1 MHCTVPGDDPGL
13 NSGNVTILYDVQEM
27 SFNIVS
33 LRNLPNSIQ
42 NTPNSAYM
50 DFGYMVFLSDFS
62 IIRTMSLIN
71 SIVSLAHYIMD

>member
-1 MHCTVPGDDPGL
+1 MYCTVPDDDPGL

-50 DFGYMVFLSDFS
+50 DFGYMVFLSDFFDYKDYVPNKLCLS
-62 IIRTMSLIN
+62 PIT
-71 SIVSLAHYIMD
+71 